1 MRAALLAML
10 LAGCVAAM
18 PLAGCVAVTINV
30 SFPQEK
36 IEGAAENIEDLVRT
50 PKEPPPDPKIKSGA
64 PNTRG
69 TAAGAPDTRGG
80 APRPSTW
87 LGWLRPRVVEAQQP
101 PELKTRTPEVL
112 AVIESRRARF
122 PELDAAQT
130 RGCIGETNQGL
141 VESRPGQGCPANVGA
156 LVAAENRDRMALYRT
171 LVEQNSMPPG
181 DIARVQSAFGK
192 INREKAGPGTW
203 IQQESGEWTRK

>member
-10 LAGCVAAM
+10 
-18 PLAGCVAVTINV
+18 LAGCVAVTINV

-50 PKEPPPDPKIKSGA
+50 PKEPPSDPKTKSGA
-64 PNTRG
+64 P
-69 TAAGAPDTRGG
+69 DTSGM
-80 APRPSTW
+80 APRPATW
-87 LGWLRPRVVEAQQP
+87 LGWLRPKVVEAQQP

-112 AVIESRRARF
+112 AVIESRRGRF
-122 PELDAAQT
+122 PELDAAQSK
-130 RGCIGETNQGL
+130 GCIGETNQGL
-141 VESRPGQGCPANVGA
+141 VEARPGQGCPANVGA

-171 LVEQNSMPPG
+171 LVEQNRMPPG
-181 DIARVQSAFGK
+181 DIARVQAAFGK
-192 INREKAGPGTW
+192 INREKAAPGTW